1 MTVIVKSSNEDVI
14 SLPFWLMKLLNLHEG
29 DKIKTVIE
37 GQTVRLTPL
46 DKFLSLRGAL
56 RDDKDFDMA
65 IESLN
70 QGWQSWKFPE
80 SV

>member
-1 MTVIVKSSNEDVI
+1 MTVIVKSTNEDVI
-14 SLPFWLMKLLNLHEG
+14 ALPIWLMKLLKLREG

-37 GQTVRLTPL
+37 GQMVRLTPL

-56 RDDKDFDMA
+56 RDDKDFDAAM
-65 IESLN
+65 ESLN

>member
-1 MTVIVKSSNEDVI
+1 MTVVVKSSKEDVI
-14 SLPFWLMKLLNLHEG
+14 VLPFWLMKLLNLREG
-29 DKIKTVIE
+29 DKIKTAIE
-37 GQTVRLTPL
+37 GQMVRLTPL

-56 RDDKDFDMA
+56 RDDNDFDTA

-80 SV
+80 FV

>member
-1 MTVIVKSSNEDVI
+1 MTVIVKSTDEDVI
-14 SLPFWLMKLLNLHEG
+14 ALPDWLMKLLNLHEG

-37 GQTVRLTPL
+37 GQMVRLTPL

-56 RDDKDFDMA
+56 RDDKDFDAA

-70 QGWQSWKFPE
+70 LGKQNFCG
-80 SV
+80 

>member
-1 MTVIVKSSNEDVI
+1 MTVVIKSSKEDVI
-14 SLPFWLMKLLNLHEG
+14 ALPFWLMKLLNLREG
-29 DKIKTVIE
+29 DKIKTAIE
-37 GQTVRLTPL
+37 GQMVRLTPL

-56 RDDKDFDMA
+56 RDDNDFDTA

-80 SV
+80 FV

>member
-1 MTVIVKSSNEDVI
+1 MTVIVKSTNEDVI
-14 SLPFWLMKLLNLHEG
+14 ALPIWLMKLLKLREG

-37 GQTVRLTPL
+37 GQMVRLTPL

-56 RDDKDFDMA
+56 RDDKDFDAAMQ
-65 IESLN
+65 SLN
-70 QGWQSWKFPE
+70 IGKHKF

>member
-1 MTVIVKSSNEDVI
+1 MTVVVKSSNEDI
-14 SLPFWLMKLLNLHEG
+14 IALPFWLMKLLNLHEG

-37 GQTVRLTPL
+37 GQIVRLTPL

-56 RDDKDFDMA
+56 RDDNDFDNA

>member
-1 MTVIVKSSNEDVI
+1 MTVVVKSSNEDI
-14 SLPFWLMKLLNLHEG
+14 IALPFCLMKLLNLHEG

-37 GQTVRLTPL
+37 GQMVRLTPL
-46 DKFLSLRGAL
+46 DKFLSLRGVL
-56 RDDKDFDMA
+56 RDDKEFDTA

>member
-1 MTVIVKSSNEDVI
+1 MTVIVKSTNEDVI
-14 SLPFWLMKLLNLHEG
+14 ALPFWLMKLLNLREG

-37 GQTVRLTPL
+37 GQMVRLTPL

-56 RDDKDFDMA
+56 SDDKDFDAA

-70 QGWQSWKFPE
+70 IGKHKF

>member
-1 MTVIVKSSNEDVI
+1 MTVIVKSTNEDVI
-14 SLPFWLMKLLNLHEG
+14 ALPIWLMKLLKLREG

-37 GQTVRLTPL
+37 GQMVRLTPL

-56 RDDKDFDMA
+56 RDDKDFDAA

-70 QGWQSWKFPE
+70 QGWQSWKFSE